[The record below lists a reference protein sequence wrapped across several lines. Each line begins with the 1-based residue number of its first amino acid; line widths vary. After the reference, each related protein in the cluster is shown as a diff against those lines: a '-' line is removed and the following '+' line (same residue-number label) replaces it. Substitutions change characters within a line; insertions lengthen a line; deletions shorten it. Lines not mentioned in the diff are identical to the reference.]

1 MTFLLDTNVCIR
13 YLQGRSDSI
22 VEQMQRTKA
31 PEIVVCSVVKA
42 ELFYGAA
49 RSHDP
54 AGTLAKQRRF
64 LDQFVSLPFDDKAAE
79 AYGEIRAT
87 LAKAGTLIGPNDM
100 LIAAI
105 ALANNTT
112 LVTYNVREFGRV
124 TNLSLV
130 DWETSD
136 VS

>member
-1 MTFLLDTNVCIR
+1 MTYLLDTNVCIR
-13 YLQGRSDSI
+13 YLQGRSDN
-22 VEQMQRTKA
+22 VVKQMQRTQVSD
-31 PEIVVCSVVKA
+31 IVVCSVVKA

-49 RSHDP
+49 RSNDP
-54 AGTLAKQRRF
+54 AHSLAIQKKF

-79 AYGEIRAT
+79 VYGEIRAT

-105 ALANNTT
+105 ALANNVT
-112 LVTYNVREFGRV
+112 LVTHNVREFDRV
-124 TNLSLV
+124 VNLSLV

-136 VS
+136 GS